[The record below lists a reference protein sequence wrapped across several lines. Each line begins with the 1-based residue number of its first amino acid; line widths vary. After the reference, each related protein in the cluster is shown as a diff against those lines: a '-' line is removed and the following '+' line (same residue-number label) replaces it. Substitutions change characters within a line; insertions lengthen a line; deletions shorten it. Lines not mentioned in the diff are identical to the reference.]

1 MKETIEI
8 NHFINVSPEEVYNA
22 WLSSYLHTEMTGG
35 EAKVSDIIGDSFYTW
50 DGYIEGKNISLT
62 PFTEII
68 QSWRTSEFS
77 DEDEDSILKITLTE
91 KGDGT
96 EISLHHSNIPEG
108 QLQYENGWKEHYF
121 QPMTEFFEN
130 NRND

>member
-1 MKETIEI
+1 MKTIEI